1 MSPRLSSAA
10 AVLCLLASGSSAFV
24 APSGEAGV
32 QRSSALHAERR
43 DFFSQVATTV
53 GAGLVAGNVL
63 GGAVE
68 PANALGGLNKVNA
81 KLSGCVRC
89 FGCSRWFLDC
99 RRRKVAHVM
108 LTTDFSTGIERCDR
122 TPQRDDYRG
131 GSRAQETSADATQPK
146 IR

>member
-1 MSPRLSSAA
+1 MASHLSSAA

-53 GAGLVAGNVL
+53 GAGLVTGNVL

-81 KLSGCVRC
+81 KLSVCVLWFGFFQVLGCRN
-89 FGCSRWFLDC
+89 
-99 RRRKVAHVM
+99 VAYV
-108 LTTDFSTGIERCDR
+108 D
-122 TPQRDDYRG
+122 
-131 GSRAQETSADATQPK
+131 
-146 IR
+146 